1 MECLE
6 GKIQSISQAF
16 RNGWRILNVSPGLT
30 VTGCIPGGIQL
41 GDLCQFKGKWHEH
54 PRFGRQFK
62 AEQIEVKTP
71 KDAQGIQDYLATHF
85 KWIGSQTAKKI
96 VDYFGEDLFR
106 ILKEDPLRLS
116 QIPGITV
123 QRAKEI
129 SDKYHEIESTRQIDV
144 FFSSHNVTLNMQSRL
159 IETYGSKTV
168 AYDKVREDPYALADE
183 IWGVGFKKADAI
195 AISMGVEKT
204 SPRRIEA
211 GLFYLLRSAENDGHC
226 YLPES
231 QLVRLAVD
239 QLDVN
244 GTELYPCLARLY
256 GKGDLIKAGPFV
268 YNADIRRKEIE
279 VARKLQELVASGKP
293 RMLRDLT
300 TADIEALDPD
310 QRQAV
315 ANAINANI
323 QIITGNPGVGKT
335 FVIKQIIRALG
346 SDCKIALAAPTGKA
360 AKRMEEATGLPAKT
374 IHRLLEYNP
383 QWNGFARN
391 RDNPLE
397 CETLIVDELSMVDLH
412 LMHSLL
418 DAVTPSIQLVL
429 VGDKDQ
435 LPSVGPGALLRDMI
449 QSSAIPTVFLK
460 TIHRQALDSGIIL
473 NAHRI
478 NKGEKLI
485 ENGSTEDFYF
495 IEESDAEKIPAII
508 RDLYV
513 TDLSKKWSPADVQI
527 LCPMKKSPVGTKN
540 LNDIM
545 RPVLNPGFEHK
556 GKIPGTM
563 FRADDKVIQTKNNY
577 RIGVFNGDVGFVI
590 KPIDD
595 ETFLVDFGG
604 NLVEYPIAAAD
615 ELQLAYALT
624 IHKFQGSESP
634 VVIIPVHTANYI
646 MLKRNLFYTAVTRGQ
661 KLVFLIGTQ
670 KAANM
675 AIRTLDS
682 HKRYTTLKDL
692 LEKGEGH
699 DAARPL

>member
-1 MECLE
+1 MEYLE

-16 RNGWRILNVSPGLT
+16 RNGWRILNISPGLT

-41 GDLCQFKGKWHEH
+41 GDLCQFKGAWHEH
-54 PRFGRQFK
+54 PKFGRQFK

-71 KDAQGIQDYLATHF
+71 KDVQGIQDYLSAHF
-85 KWIGSQTAKKI
+85 KWIGAQTAKKI

-106 ILKEDPLRLS
+106 VLKEDPLKLS
-116 QIPGITV
+116 HIPGITV
-123 QRAKEI
+123 QRAQEI
-129 SDKYHEIESTRQIDV
+129 CDKYHEIESTRQIDV
-144 FFSSHNVTLNMQSRL
+144 FFSSHSITLNMQSRL
-159 IETYGSKTV
+159 IETYESKQA
-168 AYDKVREDPYALADE
+168 AYKKVREDPYALADE

-195 AISMGVEKT
+195 AISIGVEKT

-226 YLPES
+226 YLPEN

-239 QLDVN
+239 QLEVN

-279 VARKLQELVASGKP
+279 VAQKLQKLTVFGKP
-293 RMLRDLT
+293 RMLRDMT

-346 SDCKIALAAPTGKA
+346 SDCKIILAAPTGKA

-391 RDNPLE
+391 KDNPLE
-397 CETLIVDELSMVDLH
+397 CETLIIDELSMVSLH

-418 DAVTPSIQLVL
+418 DAVTDSMQIIF

-435 LPSVGPGALLRDMI
+435 LPSIGPGALLRDMI
-449 QSSAIPTVFLK
+449 QSQAIPTVFLK
-460 TIHRQALDSGIIL
+460 TIHRQALDSGIVL

-478 NKGEKLI
+478 NKGEKLL
-485 ENGSTEDFYF
+485 ENGTTKDFCF
-495 IEESDAEKIPAII
+495 IEEPDAEKIPAII
-508 RDLYV
+508 RDLCV
-513 TDLSKKWSPADVQI
+513 NLIKEWSPADIQI
-527 LCPMKKSPVGTKN
+527 LCPMKKSVIGAKN
-540 LNDIM
+540 LNEVT
-545 RPVLNPGFEHK
+545 RPVFNGGFDQKE
-556 GKIPGTM
+556 KIRGTA
-563 FRADDKVIQTKNNY
+563 FYVDDKVIQIKNNY
-577 RIGVFNGDVGFVI
+577 KIGVFNGDIGFVV
-590 KPIDD
+590 KPINEDV
-595 ETFLVDFGG
+595 FLVDFGG
-604 NLVEYPIAAAD
+604 NLVEYPITMTD

-624 IHKFQGSESP
+624 IHKFQGSQCP

-646 MLKRNLFYTAVTRGQ
+646 MLKRNLLYTAITRGE
-661 KLVFLIGTQ
+661 KLVFLVGTQ

-692 LEKGEGH
+692 LENK
-699 DAARPL
+699 